1 MRPKSLAHRNARL
14 VFRVYHL
21 EKKAIELAAEKS
33 GLGVSDYIRRCS
45 LGQTIQA
52 RLSPEEV
59 DLYRLLIEYRNNFS
73 RISNL
78 VKEQQDITSDLKQV
92 ITNID
97 KHLKKFTL

>member
-45 LGQTIQA
+45 LGQTIRA
-52 RLSPEEV
+52 RLSSEEV

-78 VKEQQDITSDLKQV
+78 LKEREDITSELKE
-92 ITNID
+92 IIKDID
-97 KHLKKFTL
+97 QHLKKFIA